1 MRVRGPQLFAPV
13 RREVRDQQSATRSE
27 HARAFGEHG
36 GRSLREMQHL
46 VQHHGIGRAVRERE
60 RAHIRKPHLGMAKPR
75 RVEPPARQPQHR
87 GAEVQPG
94 RPARARAQQFDHAPG
109 AGADIEQP
117 PDRPRPQRRHN
128 RAFHLGFGH
137 MQRAQAI
144 PFGRVRLEPGIGS
157 GGTFGAHVGQ
167 ARRIRLGS
175 AHAPRIQPGEYR
187 GDMPALAQRQEHPRA
202 FLVAAHDP
210 RMAEDLHMPRHARL
224 ALAEHI
230 GEFADAQLHPPHQRD
245 DAQPR
250 SVGESGVDGERVDHA
265 PGYKDSFKSGQG
277 GVLFPPARPA
287 RISRGMSEL
296 ARLHRAPEPQVLG
309 PLLDA
314 AALDA
319 PTLARVRDRARA
331 LIAALRAA
339 EATGWVNAFLREYRL
354 GTQEGIALLGLAEA
368 FLRVPDPE
376 TADLL
381 IRDKIGQADWRAH
394 AGASNSALVNSAT
407 WGLVLTRALVSEPE
421 KPGILKSLVARAG
434 EPFVR
439 AGVGAAMRRMGEVFV
454 MGRTIPEALSFM
466 RGEPGFTASF
476 DMLGEAAR
484 TWPDADRYMASY
496 VDAVRRVGEGG
507 AKTGH
512 SVSVKLSALHP
523 RYETAQ
529 ASRCVPELSARL
541 IELARG
547 AAAAGIGLTVD
558 AEESERL
565 EMSLDI
571 IAAAARDAGTR
582 GWDGLGMAVQAYSKR
597 ARPVIAWADALGGE
611 TGRRFN
617 VRLVK
622 GAYWDSEIKRT
633 QVEGLSDYPLFTR
646 KAATDVSYLAC
657 ARDMLAAKHLFPAFA
672 SHNAMTVATI
682 LEWAGDN
689 RAFEFQRLHGM
700 GAGLY
705 ETLVRER
712 GHHCRIYAPVGGH
725 RDLLAYLVR
734 RLLEN
739 GANSSFVHQLADAS
753 LSEEELLA
761 DPVALVQEVGG
772 TRHPAIP
779 LPGDLFSP
787 ERVNSAGLDLADARV
802 LAATAAAVANP
813 STTGQAGG
821 GPPPRSGGGQANPP
835 RYGDGDHANHGRG
848 DRAAVATAA
857 ARAQPWDAPVE
868 TRAAAIARWG
878 DLLEAHRA
886 ELMRLAVHEARKTI
900 PDALGEVRE
909 AVDFCRYYAARLGV
923 DFEPQPL
930 PGPTGEAN
938 ELRLAPRGLVACISP
953 WNFPLAIFTGQV
965 AAALAAGNAVLAK
978 PAPQTPRIAARA
990 VELAYEAGVP
1000 RAALHLLPGGPDVGH
1015 AIVAHTRVMLVA
1027 FTGSTATA
1035 RAIARTLLEDET
1047 RPLVPLIAETGGLNA
1062 MLVDSTALPEQ
1073 VVQDVVTS
1081 AFRSAGQ
1088 RCSALRLL
1096 LLQEDIAE
1104 RTLEMLNGAMDTLV
1118 LGDPADPA
1126 TDVGPVIDAPA
1137 YDRLMIYRESK
1148 RARWI
1153 HSVTA
1158 PPAPAHLVP
1167 PTVIRLDRPE
1177 DLRQEWFGPL
1187 LHVATFRAGD
1197 LEATVRRVNAS
1208 GYGLTMGLHSR
1219 VAATADAVTA
1229 LAHAGNLYIN
1239 RSMIG
1244 AVVGSQ
1250 PFGGEGLSG
1259 TGPKAGGPRYLP
1271 RFAVE
1276 RTVSIDTTSAGGN
1289 ASLLSIDAGG
1299 L

>member
-1 MRVRGPQLFAPV
+1 M
-13 RREVRDQQSATRSE
+13 ATT
-27 HARAFGEHG
+27 
-36 GRSLREMQHL
+36 
-46 VQHHGIGRAVRERE
+46 
-60 RAHIRKPHLGMAKPR
+60 P
-75 RVEPPARQPQHR
+75 
-87 GAEVQPG
+87 
-94 RPARARAQQFDHAPG
+94 
-109 AGADIEQP
+109 
-117 PDRPRPQRRHN
+117 
-128 RAFHLGFGH
+128 
-137 MQRAQAI
+137 
-144 PFGRVRLEPGIGS
+144 
-157 GGTFGAHVGQ
+157 
-167 ARRIRLGS
+167 
-175 AHAPRIQPGEYR
+175 
-187 GDMPALAQRQEHPRA
+187 
-202 FLVAAHDP
+202 
-210 RMAEDLHMPRHARL
+210 
-224 ALAEHI
+224 
-230 GEFADAQLHPPHQRD
+230 
-245 DAQPR
+245 
-250 SVGESGVDGERVDHA
+250 
-265 PGYKDSFKSGQG
+265 
-277 GVLFPPARPA
+277 
-287 RISRGMSEL
+287 EL
-296 ARLHRAPEPQVLG
+296 ARLHRAPEPAVLS

-314 AALDA
+314 AALS
-319 PTLARVRDRARA
+319 PETLARVRTRARA
-331 LIAALRAA
+331 LIAHLRAA
-339 EATGWVNAFLREYRL
+339 EASGWVNAFLREYQL

-368 FLRVPDPE
+368 FLRVPDPH

-381 IRDKIGQADWRAH
+381 IRDKIGSADWRAH

-407 WGLVLTRALVSEPE
+407 WGLVLTRALVAEPE
-421 KPGILKSLVARAG
+421 KPGILKQLVSRAG

-454 MGRTIPEALSFM
+454 MGRTIPEALAFM

-476 DMLGEAAR
+476 DMLGEGACTR
-484 TWPDADRYMASY
+484 PDADRYMASY
-496 VDAVRRVGEGG
+496 TDAVRRVGEGG

-529 ASRCVPELSARL
+529 ADACVPELSARL

-571 IAAAARDAGTR
+571 IAAAARDPATR

-597 ARPVIAWADALGGE
+597 ARAAIAWADALGAE
-611 TGRRFN
+611 TGRRIS

-633 QVEGLSDYPLFTR
+633 QVEGLADYPLFTR

-657 ARDMLAAKHLFPAFA
+657 ARDMLAARNLFPAFA

-689 RAFEFQRLHGM
+689 RDFEFQRLHGM

-705 ETLVRER
+705 EALVREQGYR
-712 GHHCRIYAPVGGH
+712 CRIYAPVGGH

-753 LSEEELLA
+753 LSEDDLLA
-761 DPVALVQEVGG
+761 DPVALVRAVGG
-772 TRHPAIP
+772 TRHPSIP
-779 LPGDLFSP
+779 LPADLFAP
-787 ERVNSAGLDLADARV
+787 ERANSAGLDLSDARV
-802 LAATAAAVANP
+802 LAETAAALAP
-813 STTGQAGG
+813 SALRA
-821 GPPPRSGGGQANPP
+821 PPPRGKEKTTPPPLGQVA
-835 RYGDGDHANHGRG
+835 RSAGAGV
-848 DRAAVATAA
+848 AAVATAA
-857 ARAQPWDAPVE
+857 ANARPWDAPVQ

-878 DLLEAHRA
+878 DMLESHRL
-886 ELMRLAVHEARKTI
+886 ELMSLVVHEARKTI

-909 AVDFCRYYAARLGV
+909 AVDFCRYYAARALI
-923 DFEPQPL
+923 DFEPQRL
-930 PGPTGEAN
+930 PGPTGETN

-953 WNFPLAIFTGQV
+953 WNFPLAIFTGQI

-1015 AIVAHTRVMLVA
+1015 AVVAHPKVMLVA

-1035 RAIARTLLEDET
+1035 RAIARTLLEDDT

-1073 VVQDVVTS
+1073 VVHDVITS

-1104 RTLEMLNGAMDTLV
+1104 RTLEMLKGAMDTLV
-1118 LGDPADPA
+1118 PGDNADPA
-1126 TDVGPVIDAPA
+1126 TDVGPVIDAAA
-1137 YDRLMIYRESK
+1137 YDRLMAYRGSV
-1148 RARWI
+1148 RARWV
-1153 HSVTA
+1153 HTLAV

-1167 PTVIRLDRPE
+1167 PTVIRLDRAE

-1197 LEATVRRVNAS
+1197 LEACVARVNAS

-1229 LAHAGNLYIN
+1229 IAHAGNLYIN

-1299 L
+1299 I